1 MVAAPGEGRAGGD
14 RDVARADRAAVLPLG
29 DGHAVVRALSGKL
42 GGVERTGLV
51 NQDGAGLVVAVLAD
65 TIGDAA
71 VVVDRAVLRPSGDQN
86 RRGCNELRV
95 G

>member
-1 MVAAPGEGRAGGD
+1 MVAAPGDVRAGGD
-14 RDVARADRAAVLPLG
+14 RDVARAVRAAVLPPG
-29 DGHAVVRALSGKL
+29 DGHHVEVVLSGKL
-42 GGVERTGLV
+42 GGGERAGLG